1 MILRFHYF
9 QPSLGS
15 SVVAMV
21 EAVVVATV
29 VTAAVATVA
38 VAAVVSVKMAAVMYT
53 MRCTITHANSKCRH
67 PIP

>member
-1 MILRFHYF
+1 M
-9 QPSLGS
+9 
-15 SVVAMV
+15 